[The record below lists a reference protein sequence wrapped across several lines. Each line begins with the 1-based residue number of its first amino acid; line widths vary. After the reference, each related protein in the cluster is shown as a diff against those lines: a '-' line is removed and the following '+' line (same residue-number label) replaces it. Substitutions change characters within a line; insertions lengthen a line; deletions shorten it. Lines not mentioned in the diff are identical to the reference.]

1 MVAKLGFFAVLF
13 AAIGGL
19 AAMGWRLM
27 DRPPIPAVALAC
39 PAAHGDLAAQAAI
52 EAFDAIQ
59 AELVRGSVR
68 NVSQPAALIAD
79 FFAPL
84 NPEIAGSARRL
95 AAAQDLAAARAEFAR
110 LSRLFIPTSPR
121 PAATPPRV

>member
-19 AAMGWRLM
+19 AAMGWRLV
-27 DRPPIPAVALAC
+27 DRPTAAWAMC
-39 PAAHGDLAAQAAI
+39 PAGHGDHGARAAI
-52 EAFDAIQ
+52 AAYNTIQ
-59 AELVRGSVR
+59 AELTCGSLR
-68 NVSQPAALIAD
+68 NLNRQAALLAD
-79 FFAPL
+79 FFEPL

-95 AAAQDLAAARAEFAR
+95 AALRDLAAARAEFAR
-110 LSRLFIPTSPR
+110 LSRLFVPSSAQ

>member
-1 MVAKLGFFAVLF
+1 MLAKLGFFAVIF

-19 AAMGWRLM
+19 AAMGWRFV
-27 DRPPIPAVALAC
+27 DRAPAPLATCPAVN
-39 PAAHGDLAAQAAI
+39 GDRSAQAAI

-59 AELVRGSVR
+59 ADLTRGSVR
-68 NVSQPAALIAD
+68 NLNQQAAVIAD
-79 FFAPL
+79 FFESL

-95 AAAQDLAAARAEFAR
+95 AALRELAAARAEFAR
-110 LSRLFIPTSPR
+110 LSRLFIPTSAR